1 MICFCH
7 QKSCFDFYNQIR
19 KRGIKFGRFYVLKE
33 FVDKADAKVLFLGK
47 TAKETILLNVKYE
60 IIAKVLKKLAR
71 IVFLNVDQ
79 LRFLKKVAF
88 GKIKFKSKL
97 NFRYSCQFTIHTKS
111 MIFSSSHLHYF
122 LISLFR
128 RSFKRETNLIQPL
141 KRNLH

>member
-7 QKSCFDFYNQIR
+7 RKTCFDSYNQTR

-33 FVDKADAKVLFLGK
+33 SIDKTGAKVLFLGK
-47 TAKETILLNVKYE
+47 TANETILLNVKYE

-88 GKIKFKSKL
+88 GKIKFKS
-97 NFRYSCQFTIHTKS
+97 
-111 MIFSSSHLHYF
+111 
-122 LISLFR
+122 
-128 RSFKRETNLIQPL
+128 
-141 KRNLH
+141 